1 MADTKEIHDQLCQ
14 ELQEAAEQYLIDRTI
29 ALTAFQNLADD
40 YQGAKQAL
48 IDSGALQVDRQGNI
62 KAGWYQDSQSYQ
74 DQRVAGKSN
83 AGVAAGGGALGIAG
97 AIGAPAAAWT
107 LVGAFGTA
115 STGAAIS
122 GLSGAA
128 ATSAT
133 AAWFGGGAVAAGG
146 WGVAAAP
153 FMLTGIGAVV
163 GVTILGAASLI
174 ALSRH
179 RQNDSQRKDAN
190 ETIREAQKR
199 MTANANRMK
208 GLGTQSRQASI
219 RLIKAT
225 GVLEEN
231 KTPAAVEQVGAA
243 LLATEQLFAELQN
256 PLPYNRLYLGRPS
269 PIPEV
274 ESILQTKNTI
284 TLKWKDPDAGESE
297 IAGYRIRY
305 KQGFWGDEK
314 LLTTFHTKVKD
325 QTLTHKD
332 LTPGKTY
339 YYKIIPFNEMGEAQD
354 NEEFKAAT
362 NPA

>member
-1 MADTKEIHDQLCQ
+1 MADTKELHEKLCREHQ
-14 ELQEAAEQYLIDRTI
+14 AAAEQYVVDR
-29 ALTAFQNLADD
+29 AFAQAAFRNLADA

-62 KAGWYQDSQSYQ
+62 TAGWYQDSQSYR
-74 DQRVAGKSN
+74 DQQVAGKSN
-83 AGVAAGGGALGIAG
+83 AGIAAGGGAIGIAG

-115 STGAAIS
+115 STGAAIG

-153 FMLTGIGAVV
+153 FMLTGIGAVA

-190 ETIREAQKR
+190 ETMKEAQKR
-199 MTANANRMK
+199 MTTNATRMK
-208 GLGTQSRQASI
+208 ELGSQSRQASI

-225 GVLEEN
+225 GILEEN
-231 KTPAAVEQVGAA
+231 KTPPAVEQNDAA
-243 LLATEQLFAELQN
+243 LLATEQLFAELQK
-256 PLPYNRLYLGRPS
+256 PLPYTRLYLGRPS
-269 PIPEV
+269 PIPSL
-274 ESILQTKNTI
+274 ESITSTKNAI
-284 TLKWKDPDAGESE
+284 TLKWQDPDAGESE

-305 KQGFWGDEK
+305 KQGFWGEEK

-339 YYKIIPFNEMGEAQD
+339 HYKIIPFNEMGETQ
-354 NEEFKAAT
+354 NNKEFKAET